1 MNRLAV
7 IILAAGKGK
16 RMKSPIPKVLH
27 LLSGKPIL
35 SYVINLARELNPE
48 RIAVVI
54 GHGAEKVKEWA
65 RGKPAPASSKQ
76 GGQGAR
82 DRIEFVEQKE
92 QLGTGHAVMQTMNTL
107 KNFDG
112 DILILSGDVPLL
124 KASTVHK
131 LIKVHRESDAI
142 ITVLTTKINNPEGY
156 GRIVKNETGS
166 IVNIIEEKD
175 ASLKV
180 KGIRE
185 INSGIYCFK
194 KDFLFNLLKRLNRNN
209 VQQEYYLTDAVDIA
223 FKSGLKIGSL
233 VVEDPYE
240 VMGINTQEELKN
252 ANIKYQK
259 LKLRN

>member
-1 MNRLAV
+1 
-7 IILAAGKGK
+7 
-16 RMKSPIPKVLH
+16 
-27 LLSGKPIL
+27 
-35 SYVINLARELNPE
+35 
-48 RIAVVI
+48 
-54 GHGAEKVKEWA
+54 
-65 RGKPAPASSKQ
+65 
-76 GGQGAR
+76 
-82 DRIEFVEQKE
+82 
-92 QLGTGHAVMQTMNTL
+92 MNTL

-156 GRIVKNETGS
+156 GRIVKNETGR

>member
-35 SYVINLARELNPE
+35 SYVINLAMELNPE
-48 RIAVVI
+48 RIVVVI
-54 GHGAEKVKEWA
+54 GHGAEKVRE
-65 RGKPAPASSKQ
+65 
-76 GGQGAR
+76 GAR

-124 KASTVHK
+124 KASTVNK
-131 LIKVHRESDAI
+131 LIKVHRESDVI

-156 GRIVKNETGS
+156 GRIVRDETGR

-175 ASLKV
+175 ASLRV

-240 VMGINTQEELKN
+240 VMGINTQEEL
-252 ANIKYQK
+252 QK
-259 LKLRN
+259 AEKIAMSNEQ